1 MHHPKI
7 GEKVGEMN
15 KHKATKEWAEQEQ
28 SGVKNANQN
37 ILDEL
42 DQTNKEYL
50 TKFGYI
56 FIVCASGKSA
66 SEMLELLKLRID
78 NKPDYEIKIAAAEQN
93 KITNLRIDK
102 LFI

>member
-1 MHHPKI
+1 
-7 GEKVGEMN
+7 MN
-15 KHKATKEWAEQEQ
+15 KHNAAKEWAEQEQ